1 MLASA
6 VFDLLDGGRSALA
19 ESVHLAE
26 LVGLTLLWMLAGS
39 PGWHGW
45 HRRDRRHPRL
55 SGPTG
60 A

>member
-1 MLASA
+1 

-26 LVGLTLLWMLAGS
+26 LIGLTLLWILAGS
-39 PGWHGW
+39 PGRHGW
-45 HRRDRRHPRL
+45 HRHDRGHPRL
-55 SGPTG
+55 SGPTS